1 MEPKSISIVTDST
14 ADIPDELLHD
24 NHIHMVN
31 NLIIIEGHSFE
42 DRRELSRQDF
52 YERLPNM
59 KSFPTTA
66 TASSGTY
73 QKLYGK
79 LYQQGVDFIFSI
91 HASSKLSGIFN
102 AACLAAQAFGER
114 IRVIDSENISLGL
127 GYQVLAAAEAVKQG
141 LSVEIILS
149 LLTNIRQ
156 RIHVMAMLDTLEY
169 VRRSGRVNWVR
180 ARLGDVLRIK
190 PLLAVKN
197 GQVVSLGEARTYRKG
212 VARLVEAL
220 KNIGPLEHL
229 AILHTNAEK
238 EAHEFL
244 QYVADQIPEIPL
256 LINVTTVIGS
266 HVGPNGLG
274 FVAIK
279 RELGGDEII
288 SG

>member
-1 MEPKSISIVTDST
+1 MEQKSIAIVTDST
-14 ADIPDELLHD
+14 ADIPDSITID
-24 NHIHMVN
+24 NPIHIVN

-73 QKLYGK
+73 QKLYGR
-79 LYQQGVDFIFSI
+79 LLQQGVDFIFSI
-91 HASSKLSGIFN
+91 HASSKLSGIYN
-102 AACLAAQAFGER
+102 AACLAAQTFGER
-114 IRVIDSENISLGL
+114 IWVIDSENISLGL

-141 LSVEIILS
+141 LSVENILGV
-149 LLTNIRQ
+149 LNNIRR
-156 RIHVMAMLDTLEY
+156 RIHVVAMLDTLEY
-169 VRRSGRVNWVR
+169 VRRSGRVTWVR

-190 PLLAVKN
+190 PLLEVKN
-197 GQVVSLGEARTYRKG
+197 GQVISLGEARTYRKG
-212 VARLVEAL
+212 VARLIETL

-229 AILHTNAEK
+229 AVLHTNAEN

-244 QYVADQIPEIPL
+244 KLVTNRISEIPL
-256 LINVTTVIGS
+256 LVNVTTVIGS

-274 FVAIK
+274 FVAIN
-279 RELGGDEII
+279 RELGGDKPI